1 MCVCMK
7 YSHDRRHVD
16 KREAYRSGHL
26 ENPVLLVRDSS
37 RNYPTHDGKDVPVEC
52 RVKLLRLIILSG
64 SVPLPCTLV
73 LTDLKHTLASS
84 LEMRWTVNL
93 PFTPYT
99 RRKFSP
105 VISIAIASEID
116 AQESV
121 EKLQL
126 EFQTKCNHGLSVY
139 ALISTTN

>member
-1 MCVCMK
+1 MM
-7 YSHDRRHVD
+7 YSHDRRHVEI
-16 KREAYRSGHL
+16 REAYRDSHL
-26 ENPVLLVRDSS
+26 GNPVLLVRDSS
-37 RNYPTHDGKDVPVEC
+37 RNSPTHDEKDVPVEC

-105 VISIAIASEID
+105 VISIAIASEIH

-121 EKLQL
+121 GELQL
-126 EFQTKCNHGLSVY
+126 DFQTKCNHSLSVY
-139 ALISTTN
+139 A